1 MNFEDSDSKLNM
13 KRFALTFTL
22 LLAGFFLF
30 AQSTKQ
36 VKWNFSSKKIADKTF
51 EVHMTATING
61 NFHMYAQDGGDGPV
75 STTFSF
81 TKNPLL
87 VLDGKVKESG
97 KMKKVFEEAFSSEVR
112 YYENTVD
119 FVQVVKVRGTAKNN
133 LAGKVEFMVCNEKEC
148 LPPATVDFTIPIGG

>member
-1 MNFEDSDSKLNM
+1 VNFEDTVLKPNM
-13 KRFALTFTL
+13 KRFALTSVL

-36 VKWNFSSKKIADKTF
+36 VKWNFTSKKIADKTF

-61 NFHMYAQDGGDGPV
+61 NYHMYAQDGGDGPV
-75 STTFSF
+75 STTFNF
-81 TKNPLL
+81 TKNPLV

-119 FVQVVKVRGTAKNN
+119 FVQVVKTKGAKSN
-133 LAGKVEFMVCNEKEC
+133 LSGSVEFMVCNEKEC
-148 LPPATVDFTIPIGG
+148 LPPATVNFNVSIGG